1 MHLHYLHFCPWSIE
15 TIEYLGACRE
25 SPLNQ
30 SFHSLPH
37 KIPKSKDGARLD
49 KNDYQRTR
57 FAEASDEQKKALL
70 QKKKIS
76 KHQQMKDEKK
86 FAKGRQQMRKPGGF
100 NGDTWS
106 LVMSRSPEVQ
116 TQNQL
121 QSVFIVI
128 ARAITPVLA
137 NRIVQ
142 ISQQRQSNAILA
154 AFLVTIAS
162 LVSRRSRKSSEKVE
176 SSTDSSNQIP

>member
-25 SPLNQ
+25 SPLKQ

-70 QKKKIS
+70 QKKKIYKAS
-76 KHQQMKDEKK
+76 ANERRKEIRKGETADEKARRLQRRYLEPRYVSQPRGPN
-86 FAKGRQQMRKPGGF
+86 AKSASKCIYCHCKSHNTRTCKQDRADKPTASVKCHTCRLPGH
-100 NGDTWS
+100 NS
-106 LVMSRSPEVQ
+106 L
-116 TQNQL
+116 TCL
-121 QSVFIVI
+121 QKKQEIV
-128 ARAITPVLA
+128 
-137 NRIVQ
+137 
-142 ISQQRQSNAILA
+142 
-154 AFLVTIAS
+154 
-162 LVSRRSRKSSEKVE
+162 
-176 SSTDSSNQIP
+176 

>member
-1 MHLHYLHFCPWSIE
+1 MVLGLIRTITRELDSQKPLTNRRRHFSRKRRS
-15 TIEYLGACRE
+15 T
-25 SPLNQ
+25 
-30 SFHSLPH
+30 
-37 KIPKSKDGARLD
+37 
-49 KNDYQRTR
+49 
-57 FAEASDEQKKALL
+57 
-70 QKKKIS
+70 

-86 FAKGRQQMRKPGGF
+86 FAKGRQRMRKPGGF

-106 LVMSRSPEVQ
+106 LVTSRSLEVQ
-116 TQNQL
+116 KQNQL

-142 ISQQRQSNAILA
+142 ISQQRQSNAIRA

>member
-1 MHLHYLHFCPWSIE
+1 
-15 TIEYLGACRE
+15 
-25 SPLNQ
+25 
-30 SFHSLPH
+30 
-37 KIPKSKDGARLD
+37 
-49 KNDYQRTR
+49 
-57 FAEASDEQKKALL
+57 
-70 QKKKIS
+70 
-76 KHQQMKDEKK
+76 
-86 FAKGRQQMRKPGGF
+86 MRKPGGF

-106 LVMSRSPEVQ
+106 LVTSRSLEIQ

-142 ISQQRQSNAILA
+142 ISQQRQSNAIRA
-154 AFLVTIAS
+154 AFLVIVAS

-176 SSTDSSNQIP
+176 SSTDSIL